1 MKAKDASLGAKILA
15 AIIALGG
22 SFAVGRGWLPDI
34 KVDDVLKL
42 AAFVAVVFVTV
53 DLNLLA
59 EKVFHWTPSAPTK
72 PEAPKA
78 NALEGMPG

>member
-1 MKAKDASLGAKILA
+1 MKAKDASLWAKILA
-15 AIIALGG
+15 ALIAIGG

-42 AAFVAVVFVTV
+42 SAFVAVVFVTV

-59 EKVFHWTPSAPTK
+59 EKVFHWTPAAP
-72 PEAPKA
+72 APPAKA
-78 NALEGMPG
+78 NPLEGMPG